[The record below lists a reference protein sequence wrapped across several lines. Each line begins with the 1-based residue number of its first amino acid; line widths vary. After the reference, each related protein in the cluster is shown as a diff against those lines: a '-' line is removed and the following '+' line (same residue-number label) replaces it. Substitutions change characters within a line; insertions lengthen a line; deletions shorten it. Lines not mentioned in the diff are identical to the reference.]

1 MSGAIAVNPVA
12 QADPRLPAAMP
23 AQVEDPLRSG
33 QMVNLSRFVR
43 SAFDESK
50 RAKDLNLTERLLD
63 CARRRR
69 GEYHPAKLAEIR
81 SAGGSE
87 VWLNLTE
94 MKCLATEAW
103 VKDLY
108 SPFADK
114 IVSLEPTPV
123 PDIDPKLAQQVT
135 MVVQAEMAAIEQ
147 QGAMIH
153 PMAALTRANELYDS
167 LLMQNREMA
176 KQRTVRGEQKV
187 LDQMVEGKFRDA
199 FDEFLTD
206 FTTFPTAFLKGP
218 ILRRRRKLQ
227 WVNGR
232 PIVAWKDVWEFSCV
246 SPFDLYFDPSLP
258 NLRDGYVIERHHLT
272 MVDLQSVRG
281 VEGYSD
287 AAIDQVLT
295 EFGRTGLREWL
306 YADQERAR
314 LEDKRLQFVMPTSTI
329 EALEYSGPMTGA
341 HLAEFGFKDYGLEPN
356 ELYEANVWVIGPYVI
371 RAMLNND
378 PLLRRDYHHASFSK
392 LPGTIIGRA
401 LPEKMSDVQD
411 LANGAARSLHINMS
425 YASGPMVDIQVDRL
439 PEGEKLTRIVPW
451 KIIQTLAKG
460 VTQPAVQ
467 FYQPKSNAGE
477 LINTIEFFVKK
488 ADEVTGIPN
497 YTYGSTDVSGAGRTM
512 GGLSMLM
519 GAASKGIKSSVFN
532 IDLGI
537 IEPIAERLAFENMTR
552 EPDMAAIGDIQ
563 VKARGAMSLMIKE
576 MMAQRRTEF
585 LAQTN
590 NPIDFAIMGPMRRAE
605 LLRET
610 AKAFDLEA
618 DRIVPTRDEMVQQ
631 LQMQQQAAAAQP
643 PGEPGQPQQGGDR
656 VGT

>member
-1 MSGAIAVNPVA
+1 MNGAIAVDAVRT
-12 QADPRLPAAMP
+12 DPQLPAAMP
-23 AQVEDPLRSG
+23 AQVDDPLRSG
-33 QMVNLSRFVR
+33 QIVNLARFVR
-43 SAFDESK
+43 TAFDEAK

-69 GEYHPAKLAEIR
+69 GEYHPRKLAELKA
-81 SAGGSE
+81 AGGSE
-87 VWLNLTE
+87 IWLNLTE

-108 SPFADK
+108 NPFADK

-123 PDIDPKLAQQVT
+123 PEINPELAQQVT
-135 MVVQAEMAAIEQ
+135 MVVQMEMRAIEE

-167 LLMQNREMA
+167 MLMQTREMA
-176 KQRTVRGEQKV
+176 KQRTARGEQKI

-199 FDEFLTD
+199 FDDFLTD
-206 FTTFPTAFLKGP
+206 FTTFPTAFMKGP

-232 PIVAWKDVWEFSCV
+232 PVVAWKDVWEFTAPSF
-246 SPFDLYFDPSLP
+246 FDLFFDPSLVS
-258 NLRDGYVIERHHLT
+258 LRDGYVIERHHLT

-287 AAIDQVLT
+287 VAIDQVLRD
-295 EFGRTGLREWL
+295 FGRTGLREWL

-329 EALEYSGPMTGA
+329 EALEYSGPMTGE

-356 ELYEANVWVIGPYVI
+356 ELYDANVWVIGPYVI

-378 PLLRRDYHHASFSK
+378 PLLRRDYHAASFSK
-392 LPGTIIGRA
+392 LPGTIVGRA
-401 LPEKMSDVQD
+401 LPEKMADVQD
-411 LANGAARSLHINMS
+411 MANGAARALHVNMS
-425 YASGPMVDIQVDRL
+425 YSSGPIVDVQIDRL
-439 PEGEKLTRIVPW
+439 PEGEALTRMVPW
-451 KIIQTLAKG
+451 KVIQTLSKG
-460 VTQPAVQ
+460 VTQPAVA
-467 FYQPKSNAGE
+467 FYQPQSNAQE
-477 LINTIEFFVKK
+477 LTGTIEFFVKK

-532 IDLGI
+532 IDTGV
-537 IEPIAERLAFENMTR
+537 IEPVAERLSFENMTR
-552 EPDMAAIGDIQ
+552 EPDMAAIGDVQ

-576 MMAQRRTEF
+576 MMAQRRNEF
-585 LAQTN
+585 LASTN
-590 NPIDFAIMGPMRRAE
+590 NPIDFGIMGPVRRAE

-610 AKAFDLEA
+610 AKSLDLEA
-618 DRIVPTRDEMVQQ
+618 DRVVPTREEIVQQ
-631 LQMQQQAAAAQP
+631 VQMQQQAAAAQP
-643 PGEPGQPQQGGDR
+643 PGEQPGQPQEGR
-656 VGT
+656 